1 MILLVFIFYG
11 LFMIYDILYLL
22 NNNFKKEIPIYI
34 IIMSISVIISSLVA
48 LNISIP
54 SPMIYFESFFEWV
67 KDILGGIL

>member
-11 LFMIYDILYLL
+11 LFMTYDILYLL

>member
-11 LFMIYDILYLL
+11 LFMTYDILYLL
-22 NNNFKKEIPIYI
+22 NNSFKKEIPIYI